1 MLDMKVMKTIFMR
14 GGLHKKGLH
23 TAGINGIN
31 KLEQRQMENN
41 SFAKY
46 PEMDSTKNWNIL
58 GILYSFFSCI
68 MSFYT
73 TILLVPTGALIVVMH
88 KY

>member
-41 SFAKY
+41 SLAKY

-58 GILYSFFSCI
+58 EILYSFGLFPASCL
-68 MSFYT
+68 F
-73 TILLVPTGALIVVMH
+73 ILRSCYYFQQELL
-88 KY
+88 